1 MQDDEQKPGRESYAK
16 YLRHSHIG
24 LQFILPVG
32 LFTWGGIWL
41 GRKLELEVLFIL
53 LGLALGFAVGFWSLY
68 KELYGFASG
77 GSETDESGKDPEGES
92 QPPEK
97 NDL

>member
-1 MQDDEQKPGRESYAK
+1 MQDDEQKPGREGYAK

-41 GRKLELEVLFIL
+41 GRKLDLEVLFVL

-68 KELYGFASG
+68 KELYGFGSG
-77 GSETDESGKDPEGES
+77 GSETDESGEDSEDES

-97 NDL
+97 NEL

>member
-1 MQDDEQKPGRESYAK
+1 MQDDERKPGQEGYAK

-24 LQFILPVG
+24 LQFILPIG

-41 GRKLELEVLFIL
+41 DRTFTLEPLFTL
-53 LGLALGFAVGFWSLY
+53 LGRALGFAVGFWSLY
-68 KELYGFASG
+68 KELYGFAPG
-77 GSETDESGKDPEGES
+77 GSETDKSGKDSEDES

-97 NDL
+97 NEL

>member
-1 MQDDEQKPGRESYAK
+1 MQDDEQKPGREGYAK

-32 LFTWGGIWL
+32 LFTWGGICL
-41 GRKLELEVLFIL
+41 GRKLDLEVLFTL

-68 KELYGFASG
+68 KELYFGPGAMRSGEDSG
-77 GSETDESGKDPEGES
+77 GEGKDTQEE
-92 QPPEK
+92 ETE
-97 NDL
+97 

>member
-1 MQDDEQKPGRESYAK
+1 MQDDEQKPGREGYAK

-41 GRKLELEVLFIL
+41 GRKLDLEVLFTL
-53 LGLALGFAVGFWSLY
+53 LGLALGFSVGFWSLY
-68 KELYGFASG
+68 KELYFGPGAMRSGEDSG
-77 GSETDESGKDPEGES
+77 GEGKDTQEE
-92 QPPEK
+92 ETE
-97 NDL
+97 

>member
-1 MQDDEQKPGRESYAK
+1 MQDDEQKPGREGYAK

-41 GRKLELEVLFIL
+41 GRKCDLEVLFTL

-68 KELYGFASG
+68 KELYGFG
-77 GSETDESGKDPEGES
+77 PDTKGSNEDSNGDRQETEETER
-92 QPPEK
+92 
-97 NDL
+97 

>member
-1 MQDDEQKPGRESYAK
+1 MQDDEQKSGREGYAK

-41 GRKLELEVLFIL
+41 GRKLDLEVLFVL

-68 KELYGFASG
+68 KELYGFGPSG
-77 GSETDESGKDPEGES
+77 SDTDQSGKDSEDES

-97 NDL
+97 NEL

>member
-1 MQDDEQKPGRESYAK
+1 M
-16 YLRHSHIG
+16 G

-41 GRKLELEVLFIL
+41 GRKLDLEVLFVL

-68 KELYGFASG
+68 KEINGLGPGAE
-77 GSETDESGKDPEGES
+77 GSDEDSTGDRQETEETER
-92 QPPEK
+92 
-97 NDL
+97 

>member
-1 MQDDEQKPGRESYAK
+1 MQDDERKPEREGYAK

-41 GRKLELEVLFIL
+41 GRKLDLEVLFTL

-68 KELYGFASG
+68 KELYGFGPGAKGVEEDSNG
-77 GSETDESGKDPEGES
+77 DRQETEGTER
-92 QPPEK
+92 
-97 NDL
+97 

>member
-1 MQDDEQKPGRESYAK
+1 MQDDEQKPGREGYAK

-41 GRKLELEVLFIL
+41 GRKLDLEVLFTL

-68 KELYGFASG
+68 KELYFGPGAMRSGEDSG
-77 GSETDESGKDPEGES
+77 GEGKDTQEE
-92 QPPEK
+92 ETE
-97 NDL
+97 